1 MDKLLSG
8 KNCIVTG
15 GSRGIGRAIVELF
28 AREGGRVY
36 YFSRS
41 EAEDPAGLAVAAEAG
56 GGSVKWISC
65 DVSDE
70 DQVNEAVEAI
80 AAEAGHRID
89 ALVNNAGIARDGLVF
104 RMSLADW
111 DAVLRTN
118 LTSAFLLS
126 RAVARHMIKNRSG
139 SIVNMSSVV
148 GIVGN
153 GGQTNY
159 SASKAGI
166 IGFTKSLAREVGSR
180 GVRVNAI
187 APGFIETSMTDTI
200 PPEAKEKLR
209 SGIPLGR
216 TGRPEDVAAAALFL
230 CSDLSAYVTGEILRV
245 DGGMGM

>member
-1 MDKLLSG
+1 MNKLLSG

-15 GSRGIGRAIVELF
+15 GSKGIGRAIVELF
-28 AREGGRVY
+28 AREGGRVW

-41 EAEDPAGLAVAAEAG
+41 EADDPAPLAAAAAEGGGSVKWLSCDVTDEAQVNKAVEAVAAEAG
-56 GGSVKWISC
+56 T
-65 DVSDE
+65 
-70 DQVNEAVEAI
+70 
-80 AAEAGHRID
+80 ID
-89 ALVNNAGIARDGLVF
+89 ALVNNAGVTRDGLVF
-104 RMSLADW
+104 RMSLEDW
-111 DAVLRTN
+111 DTVLRTN

-126 RAVARHMIKNRSG
+126 RAVARHMIKARSG
-139 SIVNMSSVV
+139 SIVNLSSVV

-159 SASKAGI
+159 SASKAGV

-187 APGFIETSMTDTI
+187 APGFIETSMTDKI
-200 PPEAKEKLR
+200 PAEAKEKLR

-216 TGRPEDVAAAALFL
+216 TGKPEDIAAAALFL
-230 CSDLSAYVTGEILRV
+230 CSELSAYVTGEILKV